1 MGYFTGMREDE
12 TALLATLHGGVH
24 DELPWRTFLGR
35 LQQRCA
41 ADVTSLIFSENGG
54 ADPMRWSTA
63 AAYSEAIDITSL
75 RSLRPLRVYAF
86 DELHHRDESAL
97 RFGRVLKIEGREGW
111 SAWIVLTRSASDVT
125 AADSSLLSALAPH
138 IALAMRTYVLIE
150 RQRQRLSIAED
161 LLQRAGIAWRSRA
174 DCDNTT
180 SDAPHADTL
189 VLPNGAVVTRVPTSP
204 GRQQIECYGRL
215 WSLTPA
221 EARFASA
228 IADGK
233 TLDEAAAALSITIET
248 ARHYSK
254 RLYAKTGARGLPD
267 LVRLLL
273 TSVASLA

>member
-1 MGYFTGMREDE
+1 MREDE
-12 TALLATLHGGVH
+12 TALLATLHAGVH
-24 DELPWRTFLGR
+24 GDLPWRAFLGR

-41 ADVTSLIFSENGG
+41 ADLASLILSESGA
-54 ADPMRWSTA
+54 ADPMCWSTPPA
-63 AAYSEAIDITSL
+63 PSEATEITAL

-86 DELHHRDESAL
+86 DELHHRGQSAS
-97 RFGRVLKIEGREGW
+97 RFGRVVKIDGREGW
-111 SAWIVLTRSASDVT
+111 SAWIVLARSASDFT

-138 IALAMRTYVLIE
+138 IAIAMRTYVLME
-150 RQRQRLSIAED
+150 RQRQRLSVAED

-174 DCDNTT
+174 DSDNTT

-189 VLPNGAVVTRVPTSP
+189 VLPHGAIVTRVQTSP
-204 GRQQIECYGRL
+204 GPRQIECYGQL

-221 EARFASA
+221 EARFAAA

-233 TLDEAAAALSITIET
+233 SLDEAASALSITIET